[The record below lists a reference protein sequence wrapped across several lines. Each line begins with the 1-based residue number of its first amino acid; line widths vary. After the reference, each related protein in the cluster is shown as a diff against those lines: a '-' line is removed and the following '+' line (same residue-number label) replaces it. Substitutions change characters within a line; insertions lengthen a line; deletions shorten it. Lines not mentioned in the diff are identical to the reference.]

1 MKVTLSSSPF
11 LESVVPDPYALSMN
25 SLLPFL
31 LPALIVLLL
40 VIRKSAKTA
49 SSKARPDFI
58 RQAADSIHGPEVVVG
73 SSSSEAAPDGVE
85 YNYDVVGESF
95 QRDHLMALVR
105 SHNAFNVG
113 EIYGIAT
120 LEPEPTNE
128 FDPTAVKVVVEG
140 VQVGYI
146 PKFDSAAVTQM
157 IEKSGKKDM
166 QVPVRI
172 GFDTESP
179 QPLIGVRI
187 ALTVE

>member
-1 MKVTLSSSPF
+1 
-11 LESVVPDPYALSMN
+11 
-25 SLLPFL
+25 
-31 LPALIVLLL
+31 
-40 VIRKSAKTA
+40 
-49 SSKARPDFI
+49 
-58 RQAADSIHGPEVVVG
+58 
-73 SSSSEAAPDGVE
+73 
-85 YNYDVVGESF
+85 
-95 QRDHLMALVR
+95 MALVR
-105 SHNAFNVG
+105 SHKAFSVG

-172 GFDTESP
+172 GFDTDSP

>member
-1 MKVTLSSSPF
+1 MKSIV
-11 LESVVPDPYALSMN
+11 
-25 SLLPFL
+25 PFL
-31 LPALIVLLL
+31 LPIAILLLL
-40 VIRKSAKTA
+40 VIRKAPKKSATA
-49 SSKARPDFI
+49 NRPDFI
-58 RQAADSIHGPEVVVG
+58 AKASQSRFID
-73 SSSSEAAPDGVE
+73 DGVGIEIVTKKDISE

-105 SHNAFNVG
+105 SHNAFSVG
-113 EIYGIAT
+113 EIYGTAT

-146 PKFDSAAVTQM
+146 PKFDSGAVTKM
-157 IEKSGKKDM
+157 IGKSGKKEL

-172 GFDTESP
+172 GFDTDSP
-179 QPLIGVRI
+179 QPLIGVKI

>member
-1 MKVTLSSSPF
+1 
-11 LESVVPDPYALSMN
+11 MN
-25 SLLPFL
+25 SLLLFL
-31 LPALIVLLL
+31 IPALIILLL
-40 VIRKSAKTA
+40 VIRRAPKSSA
-49 SSKARPDFI
+49 SSTARPDFI
-58 RQAADSIHGPEVVVG
+58 AQAADSIHGPEVVVA
-73 SSSSEAAPDGVE
+73 STSTEAAPDGVD

-128 FDPTAVKVVVEG
+128 FDPTAVIVVVEG

-157 IEKSGKKDM
+157 IEKSGKKEM
-166 QVPVRI
+166 RVPVRI
-172 GFDTESP
+172 GFDTDSP

-187 ALTVE
+187 ALTLG

>member
-1 MKVTLSSSPF
+1 
-11 LESVVPDPYALSMN
+11 MN

-31 LPALIVLLL
+31 LPALIILLL
-40 VIRKSAKTA
+40 VIRKSAKTT
-49 SSKARPDFI
+49 SSSTVRPDFI
-58 RQAADSIHGPEVVVG
+58 RQAAESIHGPEVVVG
-73 SSSSEAAPDGVE
+73 STSNESAPDGVD

-113 EIYGIAT
+113 EIYGTAT
-120 LEPEPTNE
+120 LELEPTNE
-128 FDPTAVKVVVEG
+128 FDSTAVKVVVEG

-157 IEKSGKKDM
+157 IGKSGKKEM

-187 ALTVE
+187 ALVVK